1 VKVKFHSK
9 YQGSQNLTVRK
20 KAEHEQLDG
29 QQHNQWCARLAV
41 TQPLTLELEARW
53 GWWPMAIVMLALLL
67 LVNWITRW
75 TCFLFFVF
83 DETSMDLISDRVG
96 LDGIL
101 LLNVGQN
108 ST

>member
-1 VKVKFHSK
+1 MTAAAVA
-9 YQGSQNLTVRK
+9 VRK
-20 KAEHEQLDG
+20 KAEREQHDG
-29 QQHNQWCARLAV
+29 QQHNQWCARLAASLLAV
-41 TQPLTLELEARW
+41 TQPFTLELEARW

-101 LLNVGQN
+101 LLNVVQN